1 MLNDQIIAAIA
12 EFADNKTKIRKK
24 DVLKITSIRD
34 NPITELL
41 LNKFTINKKF
51 EFNLL
56 INELKKLSLENE
68 IEPKLKFLFNIYD
81 IDDDGHISRMDLFN
95 IIKLF
100 TDDSLSEK
108 NIQNIVDRCF
118 IDIKIENIDFLTFK
132 TFIQRTN
139 PNLKVFM
146 RCKK

>member
-1 MLNDQIIAAIA
+1 MLNSQIIEAIA
-12 EFADNKTKIRKK
+12 TFSDNKTKIRKK
-24 DVLKITSIRD
+24 DVLKIQSIRD
-34 NPITELL
+34 NPITELV

-51 EFNLL
+51 EFNMMLE
-56 INELKKLSLENE
+56 ELKKLSLKSE
-68 IEPKLKFLFNIYD
+68 IEPKLNFLFNIYD
-81 IDDDGHISRMDLFN
+81 VDNDGYISRIDLFN

-118 IDIKIENIDFLTFK
+118 LEINQELIDFPTFK
-132 TFIQRTN
+132 SFIQKTN

-146 RCKK
+146 RCKR